1 MENDGG
7 GAAQYEL
14 VEVHQLPFVS
24 VSRSLKKALLSP
36 GGVKTYKA
44 LCKKINLPCTILY
57 TVAFPIGASVLTV
70 PTEYARVLAIFK
82 FLFQVPMLIMTSAGL
97 RVDLL
102 WCLVTTYEFW
112 FFTIQNLLTCI
123 VFSMHLGDLRMIMAP
138 VYWYGIQMNI
148 WADGK
153 VQGPQLASAAALAA
167 VYHVFLLIVFGLQL
181 TPDPHPVELISHGG
195 RSMTSGDYLMNS
207 FTTMMVLMARTA
219 YRKRVLIKSSGDDP
233 KILRFVSYRCRVKF
247 QVKKQRAASNTQSN
261 GPTLELEAKPQGDES
276 PGEALSPDQAETRPA
291 VDPTAA
297 LPSAQR
303 LRFVKSSTV
312 FSSSNILAPRL
323 VETMPASAF
332 WRLTLVFGSGALG
345 FSFQLTVFAWIHFG
359 HFGSWDQGAL
369 LALMLLALL
378 FTTLFCGAFFACYER
393 QLMRKLL
400 SSFDFLFLSLQIT
413 MCLGCIC
420 SIIDRDARCIIV
432 LTGWLWLHWM
442 LTLDALTPKM
452 RRFLGFR
459 SCYAIPIMAV
469 SIAMQV
475 ISALLIVSQTREDVQ
490 TRILW
495 RASVFSYKIVV
506 NSVPFYLSRGFTV
519 FIWSVRI
526 LWRLIRSGDDELIMI
541 QGNVEF
547 YGNPK
552 AFAQQTQSAKKP
564 LTRRLSSVLQ
574 GNLRI
579 QPEPS

>member
-1 MENDGG
+1 MEHTDEVT
-7 GAAQYEL
+7 QYKL
-14 VEVHQLPFVS
+14 VEVHQLPFVN

-36 GGVKTYKA
+36 SGVKTYKA
-44 LCKKINLPCTILY
+44 LCKKLNLPCTILY

-82 FLFQVPMLIMTSAGL
+82 FLFQVPMLVMTSAGL

-123 VFSMHLGDLRMIMAP
+123 VFSIHLGDLRMILTP

-181 TPDPHPVELISHGG
+181 TPDPHPLELISHGG

-219 YRKRVLIKSSGDDP
+219 YRKRALIKSSGDDP

-247 QVKKQRAASNTQSN
+247 QETKQRAAPNTQSK
-261 GPTLELEAKPQGDES
+261 GPVLEAVCKSQDTDSIAATPSSALTES
-276 PGEALSPDQAETRPA
+276 RPA
-291 VDPTAA
+291 VDSTVAIS
-297 LPSAQR
+297 SAQR
-303 LRFVKSSTV
+303 LRFVKLPTV
-312 FSSSNILAPRL
+312 FSSSNILVPGL
-323 VETMPASAF
+323 VEMLPKSAF
-332 WRLTLVFGSGALG
+332 WRLTFLFSSGALG
-345 FSFQLTVFAWIHFG
+345 FSFQLVVFAYIHFG
-359 HFGSWDQGAL
+359 HYESWNHAPL
-369 LALMLLALL
+369 LGLILLSLL
-378 FTTLFCGAFFACYER
+378 FTTLFCGAFFVCYEH
-393 QLMRKLL
+393 QLMWELL

-420 SIIDRDARCIIV
+420 SIINWDTRCVVV
-432 LTGWLWLHWM
+432 LTGWLWLHWI

-452 RRFLGFR
+452 KSFLRFR
-459 SCYAIPIMAV
+459 SCYAIPIL
-469 SIAMQV
+469 SILIAMQV
-475 ISALLIVSQTREDVQ
+475 ISALLVVSQHREDVQ
-490 TRILW
+490 ARILW
-495 RASVFSYKIVV
+495 SASIFSYKIVIK
-506 NSVPFYLSRGFTV
+506 SIPFYLSRCFTV

-526 LWRLIRSGDDELIMI
+526 LWRLLRSGDDELIMI
-541 QGNVEF
+541 LGSVEF

-552 AFAQQTQSAKKP
+552 ALARDEQSAKNP
-564 LTRRLSSVLQ
+564 LIKGLSSAFQ
-574 GNLRI
+574 GNTRI
-579 QPEPS
+579 QPETS